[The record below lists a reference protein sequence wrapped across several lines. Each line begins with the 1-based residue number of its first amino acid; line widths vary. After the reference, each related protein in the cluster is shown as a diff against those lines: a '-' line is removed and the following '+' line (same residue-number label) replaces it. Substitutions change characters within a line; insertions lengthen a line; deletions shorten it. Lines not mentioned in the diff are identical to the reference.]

1 MQQDMAFCD
10 FNYLNPVFKI
20 IFVIFSKKIYK
31 FMFVDFRKKTVISS
45 HDSNHE
51 IKIYNVVKLV
61 SIIRSCNLFK
71 ESRKT
76 VL

>member
-1 MQQDMAFCD
+1 
-10 FNYLNPVFKI
+10 
-20 IFVIFSKKIYK
+20 
-31 FMFVDFRKKTVISS
+31 MFVDFHKKNPVISS